1 MKQSI
6 VIILICILFFC
17 CRSITENKD
26 EFSELYRQRL
36 PNSSKIIYYFS
47 YWGSFVTSR
56 NYTGYSILDST
67 ETFTIDRIKRIE
79 GDIALYKD
87 SRNITRTLILF
98 NGENHKT
105 DKDTI
110 VIVNRKDNVKSSKEN
125 TPVDFD
131 PNLGIS
137 FRYFFEGIIDKAD
150 SITFYGVKEDFGKRL
165 SDRISFK
172 KIGMFVDQKDNIL
185 KQITFRRTKLIKIDN
200 EIKIGTETLEFL
212 PKDTIM
218 TSSLPDYGYFKRIK

>member
-6 VIILICILFFC
+6 IIVLACILVFG
-17 CRSITENKD
+17 CRSITKKQD

-36 PNSSKIIYYFS
+36 PNSSKVIYYFS

-67 ETFTIDRIKRIE
+67 ETFTIDKIKKIE

-87 SRNITRTLILF
+87 SRNITRELILF

-110 VIVNRKDNVKSSKEN
+110 DIINHKDNVKISKEIS
-125 TPVDFD
+125 PVDFD

-137 FRYFFEGIIDKAD
+137 FRYSFEGIIDKAD
-150 SITFYGVKEDFGKRL
+150 SITFYGVKENFGKRL

-185 KQITFRRTKLIKIDN
+185 KQIIFRRTKLIKIDN
-200 EIKIGTETLEFL
+200 KIKIGTETLEFF